1 MVILNLRGGRRK
13 WDMLPGS
20 RESIKMSVGEKIGI
34 IRKKKKT
41 YSFSFESSK
50 RQIPR

>member
-34 IRKKKKT
+34 IRKKKK

>member
-20 RESIKMSVGEKIGI
+20 RASIKMSVGEKIGI
-34 IRKKKKT
+34 IRKEPT

-50 RQIPR
+50 RQMPR